1 MHAPTRTSPSRRA
14 RRVFALATAALLVA
28 VIAALTHGA
37 AARMLASAAS
47 GGDPAAVVASAL
59 DAAPS
64 AADGV
69 VGSRVS
75 VFDEVPAV
83 SGLDPD
89 LLAAVRAAAR
99 DAADD
104 GVRFVVN
111 SGWRSA
117 RLQERLLDDAV
128 SRYGSR
134 EEAARW
140 VATPET
146 SAHVTGEAI
155 DLGPWD
161 ALDWLAQRGADY
173 GLCQIYANEP
183 WHYELR
189 PAAKI
194 EGCPSQYPDP
204 THDPRLQ

>member
-1 MHAPTRTSPSRRA
+1 MHAASPATSARPRRI
-14 RRVFALATAALLVA
+14 VALAVAALLVA
-28 VIAALTHGA
+28 AVAVLTHGA
-37 AARMLASAAS
+37 AARMLAGAAS
-47 GGDPAAVVASAL
+47 GGDTTGVIVSAL

-64 AADGV
+64 AADGAV
-69 VGSRVS
+69 DSRIS

-83 SGLDPD
+83 SGLDPE

-99 DAADD
+99 DAAED

-117 RLQERLLDDAV
+117 RLQEQLLDDAV

-155 DLGPWD
+155 DLGQWD
-161 ALDWLAQRGADY
+161 ALDWLAQHGADY

-189 PAAKI
+189 PAAGT

-204 THDPRLQ
+204 THDPRLR